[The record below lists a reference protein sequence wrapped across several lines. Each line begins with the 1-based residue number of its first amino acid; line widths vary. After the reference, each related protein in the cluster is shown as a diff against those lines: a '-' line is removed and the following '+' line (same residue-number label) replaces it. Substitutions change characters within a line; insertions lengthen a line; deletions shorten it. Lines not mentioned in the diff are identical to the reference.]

1 MSKKIVDIGTQSTVE
16 KILDAVPGNIDF
28 NPVVAVNRG
37 EVNDRF
43 FRVGKIPNCSSA
55 DSPVVLFYNDNVY
68 VIPHKSTSVYLMTND
83 SGCWKDVL
91 TLPFEIDVYNTRVLV
106 FYNPNTKKRE
116 LHILGGPGRLSRTHF
131 KYDLEGDGGFVIAS
145 ELPYDFCAGK
155 AVVFNKEIHIFGG
168 GTANFTTS
176 EEEPEG
182 FINNHYKWNG
192 LTWEEASELT
202 SSCYGATPFVLENEL
217 YLIGGKTT
225 LDANSGVVQVYRFTE
240 STKSWYSGGSVNLG
254 VVPYHASVVT
264 SRNTFTL
271 IGGLG
276 KAFQTKVSTSKGMY
290 GAIVYNIVNTS
301 IDGVNTSFCHSG
313 QSAAIDD
320 LNGTMYSSSNG
331 FLYISNGT
339 EGHSYKTV
347 THPIELTETN
357 WDLITIGGSLV
368 ITTLDK
374 DNRTLVSLDSG
385 TTVYPSFN
393 ITKHC
398 IAEND
403 KGDIYMFNDST
414 DSKLAVAYL
423 KTTKNGIVN
432 YTPHTFALPIDIEN
446 PYVCWYD
453 GKFHIIGR
461 NSTGYNHCTIKDYES
476 EFNATYVVN
485 INLPA
490 SGDIVK
496 RSMCVHNGKMYYA
509 YIDASAGSKNIY
521 LYQFDGQRWS
531 FVCKETL
538 YYDYNFDI
546 RIVSFQNKLFL
557 LRFDYFSTNR
567 TSKITLKILVDNKF
581 VLLNDSCNL
590 DTNAASIGAIVCNNS
605 IQIVTTDYYDNTKTN
620 RYALQY
626 SFSNSTGVDTYEIF
640 LDEGRVFVCDKT
652 KVVPILGYVEEVSNG
667 FKALSTGKY
676 TFIKISDN

>member
-16 KILDAVPGNIDF
+16 KILDAVPGNVDF
-28 NPVVAVNRG
+28 NPVVTVNRD
-37 EVNDRF
+37 EVHDRF
-43 FRVGKIPNCSSA
+43 FRVGKIPNCSTT

-106 FYNPNTKKRE
+106 FYNPNTKKHE

-176 EEEPEG
+176 VEEPEG

-202 SSCYGATPFVLENEL
+202 RSCYGATPFVLENEL
-217 YLIGGKTT
+217 HLIGGKTA
-225 LDANSGVVQVYRFTE
+225 LDDDSNAVPVYEFTE
-240 STKSWYSGGSVNLG
+240 STKSWYSRGVANLG
-254 VVPYHASVVT
+254 IVPYHASVVT
-264 SRNTFTL
+264 SRNEFIL
-271 IGGLG
+271 IGGLR
-276 KAFQTKVSTSKGMY
+276 KAFQTKVSVSKGMY
-290 GAIVYNIVNTS
+290 GAIAYNIVNTS

-313 QSAAIDD
+313 QSATIDE
-320 LNGTMYSSSNG
+320 LTGTVYSASNG
-331 FLYISNGT
+331 FLYISNGA
-339 EGHSYKTV
+339 EGHPYKTV
-347 THPIELTETN
+347 THPTELTNTN
-357 WDLITIGGSLV
+357 WDLLTIDNSLV
-368 ITTLDK
+368 IATLDK
-374 DNRTLVSLDSG
+374 DNRSLVSLDSG
-385 TTVYPSFN
+385 TTVYPTFN
-393 ITKHC
+393 MTKHC
-398 IAEND
+398 IVEND
-403 KGDIYMFNDST
+403 YGDIYMFNDST

-423 KTTKNGIVN
+423 KTTKNGTVN
-432 YTPHTFALPIDIEN
+432 YVPHTFALPIDIEN

-453 GKFHIIGR
+453 GKFHILGR
-461 NSTGYNHCTIKDYES
+461 NRTGYNHCTIKDYES
-476 EFNATYVVN
+476 EFNATYVAN

-509 YIDASAGSKNIY
+509 YIDEQPGSKCIH
-521 LYQFDGQRWS
+521 LYQFDGNRWTY
-531 FVCKETL
+531 VCKEYL
-538 YYDYNFDI
+538 YYSFNFDFQM
-546 RIVSFQNKLFL
+546 VSFQNKLFL
-557 LRFDYFSTNR
+557 LIFNYALVDYTLDFYLKVLVND
-567 TSKITLKILVDNKF
+567 KFITLN
-581 VLLNDSCNL
+581 SCNL
-590 DTNAASIGAIVCNNS
+590 DSYLSTAKAIVYNNS
-605 IQIVTTDYYDNTKTN
+605 IQIVTTDYYDKTKTN

-652 KVVPILGYVEEVSNG
+652 KVVPILGYVEEVSTG

-676 TFIKISDN
+676 TFIKISSN